1 MRWRSEAG
9 PKSHQKTYVH
19 PKAGIR
25 IVMNSVIHNKT
36 PRPNPKL
43 ERGGVQGG
51 CKPVPR
57 DRNFLCEDRGRLRHL
72 SSVRFRRMAMRWARV
87 GQALKSEISN
97 NVIFASA
104 VVCLKGPGESGNAP
118 KYLSRFRA
126 NRFDTQLLP
135 NLHGCKEKEN
145 LFCSFF
151 LGPGHARPGSFFQ
164 VPALFLGQ
172 GLPRTAKS
180 WPRMPPERPWEYHFE
195 VSGSLRDFLLLFF
208 FF

>member
-1 MRWRSEAG
+1 
-9 PKSHQKTYVH
+9 
-19 PKAGIR
+19 
-25 IVMNSVIHNKT
+25 MNSVIHNKT

-87 GQALKSEISN
+87 GQALKPEISN

-135 NLHGCKEKEN
+135 NLFVAHRVISAVRR
-145 LFCSFF
+145 FIHCSTRNSRWQTWAT
-151 LGPGHARPGSFFQ
+151 LTAEPREVRSPMGPGA
-164 VPALFLGQ
+164 
-172 GLPRTAKS
+172 
-180 WPRMPPERPWEYHFE
+180 HF
-195 VSGSLRDFLLLFF
+195 
-208 FF
+208 